1 MVNRKHVSAKCIFA
15 AVSSLFLSRFFIVL
29 PTRTSAYSFML
40 RSPWDSVLFQV
51 NEDKGEL
58 TGWDQPVQDA
68 SIIQT
73 SALHPSVC
81 VFSFWLFRKYHR
93 NTTLPSA
100 KRVKDRQER
109 SLLPTQTLGDLLG
122 DTRNPSPLCWGEGAQ
137 AIERAAG
144 FANHHS
150 PASAVVGQFPFCIA
164 GPRPLLL
171 PQTWGLGTI

>member
-1 MVNRKHVSAKCIFA
+1 MVNRKHISAKCIFA

-40 RSPWDSVLFQV
+40 RSPRDSVLFQV

-58 TGWDQPVQDA
+58 TGWDQPMQDA

-73 SALHPSVC
+73 SSQCLCILFLTLQKMSPEYYTSISKKGEGQTGEILAANPDLGRPSGRHQE
-81 VFSFWLFRKYHR
+81 SF
-93 NTTLPSA
+93 
-100 KRVKDRQER
+100 
-109 SLLPTQTLGDLLG
+109 
-122 DTRNPSPLCWGEGAQ
+122 PLCWGEGAQ